1 MENIQNAVLS
11 AVEAKP
17 LDFKTHIAAEL
28 ESKVASALE
37 LRKQELAKS
46 FLNYGDEDSEEEIQT
61 EPEETTDEDF

>member
-1 MENIQNAVLS
+1 MENIQNAILS
-11 AVEAKP
+11 AVDAKP
-17 LDFKTHIAAEL
+17 LDFKNHISAEL

>member
-17 LDFKTHIAAEL
+17 LDFKTHITAEL

-37 LRKQELAKS
+37 LRKQELART
-46 FLNYGDEDSEEEIQT
+46 FLDREESEEEIQS
-61 EPEETTDEDF
+61 EPEEITDEEL